1 MKKKILSI
9 FAVLLVLLAGY
20 FVWRKYI
27 APTRIALVN
36 FISYQAS
43 NIALSNT
50 DKFIKFEEVPLDKL
64 DELKNYDFVLVWAMG
79 LKISDEQ
86 RNQLIEA
93 ANRVPFHSFAVT
105 SPDNDI
111 SSLSEVEHKK
121 VADYLMSGNKAN
133 YQNLARYVRKYIDGK
148 WFATEPEPPIERKEN
163 VYFHLDDERSFDSF
177 QEYDEY
183 IKKNNFYKE
192 GAPRIAMVAG
202 LHEPFGGN
210 KEHLNGVITALQKQG
225 MNVYPFTAQA
235 KRIDF
240 LNDIK
245 PDAIVYFPHGQM
257 MMGQPELF
265 TSWAKENNVPLFTAL
280 SVLAMKDKW
289 EKDPMG
295 MSGGFMGQTIVMP
308 ELDGA
313 LYPYVVIAQ
322 EQNEQ
327 GYYFLNAIENRAEKF
342 AKIIHNFTELK
353 RKANAEKKLA
363 IVYFKGVG
371 LTPAAAQGLEVE
383 PSLYRF
389 LHQLQAEGYNVGTLP
404 ATLAEFNQLLIEHAN
419 TYRASAKGDIEKFIN
434 TGNPALVEAQELD
447 SWMQKTLPQDL
458 YNEVLAK
465 NGAVPGTYLTTT
477 KEGKNYLAVAQLTF
491 GNVTILPQPPA
502 AISTDDDFKVLHGV
516 QEIPPYA
523 YIGAYLW
530 VQNGLKADALI
541 HFGTHGS
548 LEFTPNKQVAL
559 SDYDWADIAVGTI
572 PHFYYYSIGNI
583 GEAMMAKRRSYGSI
597 VSYLTPAFTESD
609 MRNTFNTLEN
619 TILSY
624 QKAKNEVDKQSIGL
638 HIKKLA
644 VEMGL
649 HRDLRLDSIVTKPY
663 TEEEIDRLA
672 NFAEEI
678 ATEKINGEYYIMG
691 VPYVA
696 DKINST
702 VLAMSADPIAY
713 SVATLDKYNGK
724 VTEKELK
731 NKIFFTNHYLNPAKA
746 LVNQLLAGKPVTT
759 ELVCSY
765 AHITPEALQEAK
777 EIMAKEEGKGMPY
790 FLQKQ
795 MQDQATASATATSTA
810 TANTVTANTATATH
824 AMAQTA
830 TDTTKK
836 PDAVGRPTKIKA
848 PAKKEERKPLTKEEL
863 AEINAKKAKIDYARA
878 LIDIEKTIT
887 NVPLYKQALLESP
900 QAEEKAFFNALKG
913 GYTPPSSGGDAVANP
928 KGVPTGRNLYGVNA
942 ESTPSKLAWDRGVA
956 LAQNVIEEYQK
967 KHNEYPKKIAYT
979 FWSSEFI
986 ETEGVSIAQ
995 ALYMLGVEPVW
1006 DSFGRVGD
1014 VRVIPSEELGRPRID
1029 VVIQTSG
1036 QFRDL
1041 AASRLFL
1048 LNKAIQMVSE
1058 LPKEAFENQVST
1070 GSLNIEK
1077 ELVEAGVPPK
1087 EARELATE
1095 RIFGGLQGRYDT
1107 GIKEMINAG
1116 DKWESSK
1123 DIAEVYMHNMGA
1135 LYGSKEG
1142 WSKFQEGM
1150 FRAAIKNADVLIQP
1164 RQNNTWGA
1172 LSLDHVFEFMG
1183 GMNAAIREVNGKDP
1197 DAYLADYRNHKNM
1210 HVQELKEAVGVEAR
1224 STIFNP
1230 KYIKEMMKGK
1240 ASSAGQI
1247 AEIVTNMHGW
1257 EATRPELIDDAMW
1270 NELYDTYI
1278 EDKLK
1283 LGVTDFIKEQN
1294 VAALQEVTAVMLELT
1309 RKGLWKASEA
1319 QISKL
1324 ADLHTDLT
1332 EQFGVSSSQFSSENK
1347 KLQDYISQKVNPTKA
1362 QAYQQQLTQAKK
1374 SSEAQATQQDAK
1386 VLKKEETTVGGT
1398 QEKVSLNALWIGV
1411 GVLVAFVGLVIFIR
1425 KRRKS

>member
-1 MKKKILSI
+1 MLRPTANKMKKKILSI
-9 FAVLLVLLAGY
+9 IALLLIVIAGY

-43 NIALSNT
+43 NIALSNS
-50 DKFIKFEEVPLDKL
+50 DKFIKIEEVPLDQL
-64 DELKNYDFVLVWAMG
+64 DKLKNYDFVLVWAMG

-86 RNQLIEA
+86 RNQLIDA

-105 SPDNDI
+105 NPDNDI
-111 SSLSEVEHKK
+111 SSLNETELKHVG
-121 VADYLMSGNKAN
+121 DYLMSGNKAN
-133 YQNLARYVRKYIDGK
+133 YQNLVRYVRKYIDKK
-148 WFATEPEPPIERKEN
+148 WFATEPAPPIERKEN
-163 VYFHLDDERSFDSF
+163 VYFHLDDERSFSSLKEY
-177 QEYDEY
+177 QEY
-183 IKKNNFYKE
+183 IQKNNFYKE
-192 GAPRIAMVAG
+192 GAPRIAIVAG

-210 KEHLNGVITALQKQG
+210 KEHLNGVIHALQKQG
-225 MNVYPFTAQA
+225 MNVYPFTAQE

-240 LNDIK
+240 LTEIN

-265 TSWAKENNVPLFTAL
+265 INWAKEHNVPLFTGL
-280 SVLAMKDKW
+280 SVLAMKDDW

-322 EQNEQ
+322 EQNKQ
-327 GYYFLNAIENRAEKF
+327 GYYFLNTIENRARKF
-342 AKIIHNFTELK
+342 AKIIHNFTDLK
-353 RKANAEKKLA
+353 RKPNADKKLA

-383 PSLYRF
+383 PSLFRF
-389 LHQLQAEGYNVGTLP
+389 LHQLKNEGYNVGTLP
-404 ATLAEFNQLLIEHAN
+404 ATQAEFNQLLLTHAN
-419 TYRASAKGDIEKFIN
+419 TYRANAKGDIEKFISI
-434 TGNPALVEAQELD
+434 GAPALVEAHELD
-447 SWMQKTLPQDL
+447 AWLKKTLPEEL
-458 YNEVLAK
+458 YKQVIEK
-465 NGAVPGTYLTTT
+465 NGAVPGTYLNTS
-477 KEGKNYLAVAQLTF
+477 KDGKNYLAVAQLTF
-491 GNVTILPQPPA
+491 GNITILPQPPA

-516 QEIPPYA
+516 KEIPPYA
-523 YIGAYLW
+523 YMGAYLW
-530 VQNGLKADALI
+530 IQNGFKADALI

-559 SDYDWADIAVGTI
+559 SDYDWADICVGTV
-572 PHFYYYSIGNI
+572 PHFYYYTIGNI

-609 MRNTFNTLEN
+609 MRNTFNNLEN

-624 QKAKNEVDKQSIGL
+624 QKAKNPIDKQTIGL

-644 VEMGL
+644 VTMGL
-649 HRDLRLDSIVTKPY
+649 HRDLRLDSILSKPY
-663 TEEEIDRLA
+663 TEAEIDRLA

-678 ATEKINGEYYIMG
+678 ATEKINGEYYVMG
-691 VPYVA
+691 VPYTP

-713 SVATLDKYNGK
+713 SLATLDKYHGK
-724 VTEKELK
+724 VTEADLK
-731 NKIFFTNHYLNPAKA
+731 RKAFFTTHYLNPAKS
-746 LVNQLLAGKPVTT
+746 LVNQILAGKPVST
-759 ELVCSY
+759 ELICNY
-765 AHITPEALQEAK
+765 AHISADDLQKAK
-777 EIMAKEEGKGMPY
+777 VTMAKEEGSGMPY
-790 FLQKQ
+790 FLQQQMKKQ
-795 MQDQATASATATSTA
+795 ATVSATTTATHTTATASATA
-810 TANTVTANTATATH
+810 
-824 AMAQTA
+824 
-830 TDTTKK
+830 KK

-848 PAKKEERKPLTKEEL
+848 PAKKENRKPLTKEEL
-863 AEINAKKAKIDYARA
+863 AALNAQKAKIDYARA
-878 LIDIEKTIT
+878 LVDIERTIT
-887 NVPLYKQALLESP
+887 NVALYKDALQNSP
-900 QAEEKAFFNALKG
+900 RLEEKAFFNALNG

-928 KGVPTGRNLYGVNA
+928 KGVPTGHNLYGVNA

-956 LAQNVIEEYQK
+956 LAQNVISEYQT
-967 KHNEYPKKIAYT
+967 KHHEYPKKIAYT

-1048 LNKAIQMVSE
+1048 LTKAIQMVSA
-1058 LPKEAFENQVST
+1058 LPEEAYANEVSA
-1070 GSLNIEK
+1070 GSVDIEK
-1077 ELVEAGVPPK
+1077 QLVEAGVSPK
-1087 EARELATE
+1087 EARELSTE

-1107 GIKEMINAG
+1107 GTKELINSG
-1116 DKWESSK
+1116 DKWETQK

-1135 LYGSKEG
+1135 FYGSKDN

-1172 LSLDHVFEFMG
+1172 LSLDHVYEFMG
-1183 GMNAAIREVNGKDP
+1183 GMNAAIKEVNGKDP

-1270 NELYDTYI
+1270 NEVYNTYI
-1278 EDKLK
+1278 EDKHH
-1283 LGVTDFIKEQN
+1283 LGITDFIKKEN
-1294 VAALQEVTAVMLELT
+1294 VAALQEVTAVMLEAT
-1309 RKGLWKASEA
+1309 RKGMWKASDA

-1324 ADLHTDLT
+1324 ADIHTDLT
-1332 EQFGVSSSQFSSENK
+1332 KQFGVSSSHFSSENK
-1347 KLQDYISQKVNPTKA
+1347 KLQDYISKKASPANA
-1362 QAYQQQLTQAKK
+1362 QAYQQQLAQ
-1374 SSEAQATQQDAK
+1374 SHQGSQAQANTQDAK
-1386 VLKKEETTVGGT
+1386 VLKKEETTAGSP
-1398 QEKVSLNALWIGV
+1398 QEKVSLSALWIG
-1411 GVLVAFVGLVIFIR
+1411 GIVLLAFVGLIIFIR
-1425 KRRKS
+1425 KRRR

>member
-1 MKKKILSI
+1 MKKKILTI
-9 FAVLLVLLAGY
+9 IAALLVVLAGY

-43 NIALSNT
+43 NIALSN
-50 DKFIKFEEVPLDKL
+50 DDSFIKFEEVPLDKL
-64 DELKNYDFVLVWAMG
+64 DQLKKYDFVLVWAMG
-79 LKISDEQ
+79 LKINDQQ
-86 RNQLIEA
+86 RNQLIDA

-105 SPDNDI
+105 NPDNDI
-111 SSLSEVEHKK
+111 SSLSEAEQKK
-121 VADYLMSGNKAN
+121 VGDYLMSGNKAN
-133 YQNLARYVRKYIDGK
+133 YQNLARYIRKYIVGK
-148 WFATEPEPPIERKEN
+148 WFATEPQPPIERKEN
-163 VYFHLDDERSFDSF
+163 VYFHLDDERSFSSLN
-177 QEYDEY
+177 EYEEY

-192 GAPRIAMVAG
+192 GAPRIAIVAG

-210 KEHLNGVITALQKQG
+210 KEHLNGVIKALQQQG
-225 MNVYPFTAQA
+225 MNVFPFTAQA
-235 KRIDF
+235 KRIEF
-240 LNDIK
+240 LTEIN

-265 TSWAKENNVPLFTAL
+265 TSWAKKQNIPLFTGL
-280 SVLAMKDKW
+280 SILSMKADW

-322 EQNEQ
+322 EQNKQ
-327 GYYFLNAIENRAEKF
+327 GYYFLNAIENRAQKF
-342 AKIIHNFTELK
+342 AKIIHNFTQLK
-353 RKANAEKKLA
+353 HKANADKKLA

-371 LTPAAAQGLEVE
+371 LAPAAAQGLEVE

-389 LHQLQAEGYNVGTLP
+389 LHQLQAQGYNVGTLP
-404 ATLAEFNQLLIEHAN
+404 PTLEQFNKLLISHAS
-419 TYRASAKGDIEKFIN
+419 TFRANAKGDIEKFIA
-434 TGNPALVEAQELD
+434 TGAPALVEATQLD
-447 SWMQKTLPQDL
+447 GWMKNTLPQDL
-458 YNEVLAK
+458 YKQVLAK
-465 NGAVPGTYLTTT
+465 NGPVPGNYLSTT
-477 KEGKNYLAVAQLTF
+477 KDGKNYLAVAQLTF

-559 SDYDWADIAVGTI
+559 SDYDWADISVGTV

-619 TILSY
+619 NILSY
-624 QKAKNEVDKQSIGL
+624 HKAKNEIDKQSIGL

-644 VEMGL
+644 VQMGL

-663 TEEEIDRLA
+663 TEEEIERLS

-678 ATEKINGEYYIMG
+678 ATEKINGEFYVMG
-691 VPYVA
+691 VPYTP

-702 VLAMSADPIAY
+702 LLAMSADPIAY
-713 SVATLDKYNGK
+713 SVATLDKYKGK
-724 VTEKELK
+724 ITEKDLK
-731 NKIFFTNHYLNPAKA
+731 NRSFFTANYLNPAKS
-746 LVNQLLAGKPVTT
+746 LVNQILAGKPVTT

-765 AHITPEALQEAK
+765 AHITADELQKAK
-777 EIMAKEEGKGMPY
+777 EIMAAESGSGMPY
-790 FLQKQ
+790 FLQQQMKKQ
-795 MQDQATASATATSTA
+795 EATASSTA
-810 TANTVTANTATATH
+810 TTTAHKT
-824 AMAQTA
+824 
-830 TDTTKK
+830 
-836 PDAVGRPTKIKA
+836 DAVGRPTKIKA
-848 PAKKEERKPLTKEEL
+848 PAKKEERKPITKEEL
-863 AEINAKKAKIDYARA
+863 AELNAKKAKVDYARA
-878 LIDIEKTIT
+878 LVDIEKTIG
-887 NVPLYKQALLESP
+887 NVMQYKQGLLESP
-900 QAEEKAFFNALKG
+900 QAEEKAFFNALNG

-942 ESTPSKLAWDRGVA
+942 ESTPSKLAWDRGMA
-956 LAQNVIEEYQK
+956 LAQNVIAEYQK

-1058 LPKEAFENQVST
+1058 LPEEAFANQVSE
-1070 GSLNIEK
+1070 GSVTIEK
-1077 ELVEAGVPPK
+1077 ELVAAGISPK
-1087 EARELATE
+1087 EARELSTE

-1116 DKWESSK
+1116 DKWENTK

-1135 LYGSKEG
+1135 LYSSKEG

-1172 LSLDHVFEFMG
+1172 LSLDHVYEFMG
-1183 GMNAAIREVNGKDP
+1183 GMNAAIREVNGKEP

-1210 HVQELKEAVGVEAR
+1210 RMQELKEAVGVEAR

-1270 NELYDTYI
+1270 NEVYDTYI
-1278 EDKLK
+1278 EDKQK
-1283 LGVTDFIKEQN
+1283 LGVTEFIKKEN

-1309 RKGLWKASEA
+1309 RKGLWKATDA

-1324 ADLHTDLT
+1324 ADMHTELT

-1347 KLQDYISQKVNPTKA
+1347 KLQDYISKKVDATKA
-1362 QAYQQQLTQAKK
+1362 QAYQQQIAASKQ
-1374 SSEAQATQQDAK
+1374 SSNAQESKQDAK
-1386 VLKKEETTVGGT
+1386 VLKKEETTLGGE
-1398 QEKVSLNALWIGV
+1398 QEKVSLNTVWIGI
-1411 GVLVAFVGLVIFIR
+1411 GVLIAFVGLIVFIR
-1425 KRRKS
+1425 KRRRN